1 MVKKRHF
8 SQRNLVLLISY
19 ISLQFYNKT
28 GFATI
33 YLTYP
38 TSFMYIDN
46 NLNTNKPLLII
57 NALEKISFLLE
68 ITHSCNFTKSVV
80 AVLFESLF

>member
-1 MVKKRHF
+1 MVNKMAFFSKKF
-8 SQRNLVLLISY
+8 GITLVL
-19 ISLQFYNKT
+19 
-28 GFATI
+28 ATI